1 MLISGIVPL
10 HLGGQTMKVLV
21 VLAHPNPDSFSHAI
35 VDKVSAT
42 LSDCGHSVSVID
54 LYAIGYSPGMTRDEL
69 AAYPTSTPA
78 IDPVVVEHTHLIQE
92 CSTIVFVY
100 PTWWSSMPAILKGWI
115 DRAILPGVAFSV
127 DPETLKLQ
135 PGLTNVRRL
144 IGITTFGGPRLAS
157 LVVRD
162 NGSKIVTRS
171 LRAICHRRCRTTWLR
186 LFNIDSSTPAERE
199 TFLQR
204 VERTMRKI

>member
-1 MLISGIVPL
+1 
-10 HLGGQTMKVLV
+10 MKVLV

-35 VDKVSAT
+35 VDRVVST
-42 LSDCGHSVSVID
+42 LANREHSVSVID
-54 LYAIGYSPGMTRDEL
+54 LYGLDYSPALTRAEL
-69 AAYPTSTPA
+69 AAYPTSEPA
-78 IDPVVVEHTHLIQE
+78 IDPLVIEHTRLIQE

-115 DRAILPGVAFSV
+115 DRTMLLGIAFSV
-127 DPETLKLQ
+127 DPVTLKLQ

-171 LRAICHRRCRTTWLR
+171 LRAVCHRRCRSTWLR
-186 LFNIDSSTPAERE
+186 MFNVDSSTIVQRE
-199 TFLQR
+199 KFLRR
-204 VERTMRKI
+204 VERIAQKI

>member
-1 MLISGIVPL
+1 
-10 HLGGQTMKVLV
+10 MKVLV

-35 VDKVSAT
+35 VDRVVST
-42 LSDCGHSVSVID
+42 LANREHSVSVID
-54 LYAIGYSPGMTRDEL
+54 LYGLDYSPALTRAEL
-69 AAYPTSTPA
+69 AAYPTTEPA
-78 IDPVVVEHTHLIQE
+78 IDTVVVEHTRLIQE

-115 DRAILPGVAFSV
+115 DRTMLPGIAFSV
-127 DPETLKLQ
+127 DPQTLKLQ

-171 LRAICHRRCRTTWLR
+171 LRAVCHRRCRTTWLR
-186 LFNIDSSTPAERE
+186 MFNVDSSTIAERE
-199 TFLQR
+199 KFLRR
-204 VERTMRKI
+204 VERIAQKI

>member
-1 MLISGIVPL
+1 
-10 HLGGQTMKVLV
+10 MKVLV

-35 VDKVSAT
+35 VDRVVST
-42 LSDCGHSVSVID
+42 LANREHSVSVID
-54 LYAIGYSPGMTRDEL
+54 LYGLDYSPALTRAEL
-69 AAYPTSTPA
+69 SAYPTSEPA
-78 IDPVVVEHTHLIQE
+78 IDPMVIEHTRLIQE

-115 DRAILPGVAFSV
+115 DRTMLPGIAFSV
-127 DPETLKLQ
+127 DPQTLKLQ

-144 IGITTFGGPRLAS
+144 VGITTFGGPRLAS

-171 LRAICHRRCRTTWLR
+171 LRAVCHRRCRTTWLR
-186 LFNIDSSTPAERE
+186 MFNVDSSTVAQRE
-199 TFLQR
+199 KFLRR
-204 VERTMRKI
+204 VERIAQKI

>member
-1 MLISGIVPL
+1 
-10 HLGGQTMKVLV
+10 MKVLV

-35 VDKVSAT
+35 VDRVVST
-42 LSDCGHSVSVID
+42 LANREHSVSVID
-54 LYAIGYSPGMTRDEL
+54 LYGLDYSPALTRAEL
-69 AAYPTSTPA
+69 SAYPTSEPA
-78 IDPVVVEHTHLIQE
+78 IDPMVIEHTRLIQE

-115 DRAILPGVAFSV
+115 DRTMLPGIAFSV
-127 DPETLKLQ
+127 DPQTLKLQ

-144 IGITTFGGPRLAS
+144 IGISTFGGPRLAS

-171 LRAICHRRCRTTWLR
+171 LRAVCHRRCRTTWLR
-186 LFNIDSSTPAERE
+186 MFNVDSSTIAQRE
-199 TFLQR
+199 KFMRR
-204 VERTMRKI
+204 VERIAQKI

>member
-1 MLISGIVPL
+1 
-10 HLGGQTMKVLV
+10 MKVLV

-35 VDKVSAT
+35 VDRVVST
-42 LSDCGHSVSVID
+42 LANREHSVSVID
-54 LYAIGYSPGMTRDEL
+54 LYGLDYSPALTRAEL
-69 AAYPTSTPA
+69 SAYPTSEPA
-78 IDPVVVEHTHLIQE
+78 IDPMVIEHTRLIQE

-115 DRAILPGVAFSV
+115 DRTMLLGIAFSV
-127 DPETLKLQ
+127 DPVTLKLQ

-171 LRAICHRRCRTTWLR
+171 LRAVCHRRCRSTWLR
-186 LFNIDSSTPAERE
+186 MFNVDSSTIVQRE
-199 TFLQR
+199 KFLRR
-204 VERTMRKI
+204 VERIAQKI

>member
-1 MLISGIVPL
+1 
-10 HLGGQTMKVLV
+10 MKVLV

-35 VDKVSAT
+35 LDRVVST
-42 LSDCGHSVSVID
+42 LANREHSVSVID
-54 LYAIGYSPGMTRDEL
+54 LYGLDYSPALTRAEL
-69 AAYPTSTPA
+69 SAYPTSEPA
-78 IDPVVVEHTHLIQE
+78 IDPMVIEHTRLIQE

-115 DRAILPGVAFSV
+115 DRTMLPGIAFSV
-127 DPETLKLQ
+127 DPQTLKLQ

-144 IGITTFGGPRLAS
+144 IGISTFGGPRLAS

-186 LFNIDSSTPAERE
+186 MFNVDSSTVAQREKFLRRIERIA
-199 TFLQR
+199 Q
-204 VERTMRKI
+204 KI

>member
-1 MLISGIVPL
+1 
-10 HLGGQTMKVLV
+10 MKVLV

-42 LSDCGHSVSVID
+42 LAECDHSVSVID
-54 LYAIGYSPGMTRDEL
+54 LYAIGYSPAMTRAEL

-78 IDPVVVEHTHLIQE
+78 SDSVVIEHTRLLQE
-92 CSTIVFVY
+92 CTTIVFVY

-115 DRAILPGVAFSV
+115 DRTMLPGVAFSV
-127 DPETLKLQ
+127 HPETLKLQ

-144 IGITTFGGPRLAS
+144 IGITTFGGSRLAS
-157 LVVRD
+157 LAVLD

-171 LRAICHRRCRTTWLR
+171 LRAICHRRCRTTWFR
-186 LFNIDSSTPAERE
+186 LFNIDSSTVAQRE
-199 TFLQR
+199 KFLQR
-204 VERTMRKI
+204 VEQTMRKI

>member
-1 MLISGIVPL
+1 
-10 HLGGQTMKVLV
+10 MKVLV

-42 LSDCGHSVSVID
+42 LADCDHSVSVID
-54 LYAIGYSPGMTRDEL
+54 LYAIGYSPAMTRAEL

-78 IDPVVVEHTHLIQE
+78 IDPMVIEHTRLIQE
-92 CSTIVFVY
+92 FSAIVFVY

-115 DRAILPGVAFSV
+115 DRTILPGVAFSV
-127 DPETLKLQ
+127 QAETLKLQ

-144 IGITTFGGPRLAS
+144 VGITTFGGPRLAS

-186 LFNIDSSTPAERE
+186 LFNIDSSTVADRE
-199 TFLQR
+199 KFLQR
-204 VERTMRKI
+204 VEQTMRKI

>member
-1 MLISGIVPL
+1 
-10 HLGGQTMKVLV
+10 MKVLV

-35 VDKVSAT
+35 VDRVVST
-42 LSDCGHSVSVID
+42 LANREHSVSVID
-54 LYAIGYSPGMTRDEL
+54 LYGLDYSPALTRAEL
-69 AAYPTSTPA
+69 SAYPTSEPA
-78 IDPVVVEHTHLIQE
+78 IDPMVIEHTRLIQE

-115 DRAILPGVAFSV
+115 DRTMLPGIAFSV
-127 DPETLKLQ
+127 DPQTLKLQ

-171 LRAICHRRCRTTWLR
+171 LRAVCHRRCRTTWLR
-186 LFNIDSSTPAERE
+186 MFNVDSSTVAQRE
-199 TFLQR
+199 KFLRR
-204 VERTMRKI
+204 VERIAQKI

>member
-1 MLISGIVPL
+1 
-10 HLGGQTMKVLV
+10 MKVLV

-35 VDKVSAT
+35 VDRVVCA
-42 LSDCGHSVSVID
+42 LANREHSVSVID
-54 LYAIGYSPGMTRDEL
+54 LYGLDYSPALALAEL
-69 AAYPTSTPA
+69 AAYPTSEPA
-78 IDPVVVEHTHLIQE
+78 IDPMVIEHTRLIQE

-115 DRAILPGVAFSV
+115 DRTMLPGIAFSV
-127 DPETLKLQ
+127 DPQTLKLQ

-144 IGITTFGGPRLAS
+144 IGISTFGGPRLAS

-171 LRAICHRRCRTTWLR
+171 LRAVCHRRCRTTWLR
-186 LFNIDSSTPAERE
+186 MFNVDSSTIAQRE
-199 TFLQR
+199 KFLRR
-204 VERTMRKI
+204 VERITQKI

>member
-1 MLISGIVPL
+1 
-10 HLGGQTMKVLV
+10 MKVLV
-21 VLAHPNPDSFSHAI
+21 VLAHPNRDSFSHTI
-35 VDKVSAT
+35 VDRVVSA
-42 LSDCGHSVSVID
+42 LANREHSVSVID
-54 LYAIGYSPGMTRDEL
+54 LYGLDYSPALNRAEL
-69 AAYPTSTPA
+69 AAYPTSEPA
-78 IDPVVVEHTHLIQE
+78 IDPMVIEHTRLIQE

-115 DRAILPGVAFSV
+115 DRTMLPGIAFSV
-127 DPETLKLQ
+127 DPQTLKLQ

-171 LRAICHRRCRTTWLR
+171 LRAVCHRRCRTTWLR
-186 LFNIDSSTPAERE
+186 MFNVDSSTIAQRE
-199 TFLQR
+199 KFLRR
-204 VERTMRKI
+204 VERIAQRI

>member
-1 MLISGIVPL
+1 
-10 HLGGQTMKVLV
+10 MKVLV

-35 VDKVSAT
+35 VDRVVST
-42 LSDCGHSVSVID
+42 LANREHSVSVID
-54 LYAIGYSPGMTRDEL
+54 LYGLDYSPALTRAEL
-69 AAYPTSTPA
+69 SAYPTSEPA
-78 IDPVVVEHTHLIQE
+78 IDPMVIEHTRLIQE

-115 DRAILPGVAFSV
+115 DRTMLPGIAFSI
-127 DPETLKLQ
+127 DPQTLKLQ

-144 IGITTFGGPRLAS
+144 IGISTFGGPRLAS

-171 LRAICHRRCRTTWLR
+171 LRAVCHRRCRSTWLR
-186 LFNIDSSTPAERE
+186 MFNVDSSTIVQRE
-199 TFLQR
+199 KFLRR
-204 VERTMRKI
+204 VERIAQKI

>member
-1 MLISGIVPL
+1 
-10 HLGGQTMKVLV
+10 MKVLV
-21 VLAHPNPDSFSHAI
+21 VLAHPNPESFSHAI
-35 VDKVSAT
+35 VDKVSDT
-42 LSDCGHSVSVID
+42 LADCGHSVSVID
-54 LYAIGYSPGMTRDEL
+54 LYAVGYSPTMTRDEL
-69 AAYPTSTPA
+69 AASPTSTPA
-78 IDPVVVEHTHLIQE
+78 IDPMVIEHTRLIQE
-92 CSTIVFVY
+92 CSAIVFVY

-115 DRAILPGVAFSV
+115 DRTILPGVAFSV
-127 DPETLKLQ
+127 DPEAMKLQ
-135 PGLTNVRRL
+135 PELTNVRRL

-186 LFNIDSSTPAERE
+186 LFNTDSSTSAERE

-204 VERTMRKI
+204 VERTIRKL

>member
-1 MLISGIVPL
+1 
-10 HLGGQTMKVLV
+10 MKVLV

-35 VDKVSAT
+35 VDRVVST
-42 LSDCGHSVSVID
+42 LANREHSVSVID
-54 LYAIGYSPGMTRDEL
+54 LYGLDYSPALTRAEL
-69 AAYPTSTPA
+69 SAYPTSEPA
-78 IDPVVVEHTHLIQE
+78 IDPMVIEHTRLIQE

-115 DRAILPGVAFSV
+115 DRTMLPGIAFSV
-127 DPETLKLQ
+127 DPQTLKLQ

-144 IGITTFGGPRLAS
+144 VGISTFGGPRLAS
-157 LVVRD
+157 FVVRD

-186 LFNIDSSTPAERE
+186 MFNVDSSTIAQRE
-199 TFLQR
+199 KFMRR
-204 VERTMRKI
+204 VERIAQKI

>member
-1 MLISGIVPL
+1 
-10 HLGGQTMKVLV
+10 MKVLV

-42 LSDCGHSVSVID
+42 LANRDHSVSVID
-54 LYAIGYSPGMTRDEL
+54 LYAIGYSSAMTRAEL
-69 AAYPTSTPA
+69 AAYTSTTPA
-78 IDPVVVEHTHLIQE
+78 IDPMVIEHTRLIQE

-115 DRAILPGVAFSV
+115 DRTMLPGVAFSV
-127 DPETLKLQ
+127 DPQTLKLQ

-186 LFNIDSSTPAERE
+186 LFNIDSSTTAERE

-204 VERTMRKI
+204 VDRTMRKI

>member
-1 MLISGIVPL
+1 
-10 HLGGQTMKVLV
+10 MKVLV

-35 VDKVSAT
+35 VDRVVST
-42 LSDCGHSVSVID
+42 LANREHSVSVID
-54 LYAIGYSPGMTRDEL
+54 LYGLDYSPALTRAEL
-69 AAYPTSTPA
+69 SAYPTSEPA
-78 IDPVVVEHTHLIQE
+78 IDPMVIEHTRLIQE

-115 DRAILPGVAFSV
+115 DRTMLPGIAFSV
-127 DPETLKLQ
+127 DPQTLKLQ

-186 LFNIDSSTPAERE
+186 MFNVDSSTVAQRE
-199 TFLQR
+199 KFLRR
-204 VERTMRKI
+204 VERIAQKI

>member
-1 MLISGIVPL
+1 
-10 HLGGQTMKVLV
+10 MKVLV

-42 LSDCGHSVSVID
+42 LANRDHSVSVID
-54 LYAIGYSPGMTRDEL
+54 LYALDYSSAMTRSEL

-78 IDPVVVEHTHLIQE
+78 IDPVVIEHTQLIQE

-115 DRAILPGVAFSV
+115 DRTMLPGIAFSV
-127 DPETLKLQ
+127 DPQTLKLQ
-135 PGLTNVRRL
+135 PELTNVQRL
-144 IGITTFGGPRLAS
+144 VGITTFGGPRLAS

-186 LFNIDSSTPAERE
+186 LFNIDSSTVAQRE
-199 TFLQR
+199 KFLQR
-204 VERTMRKI
+204 VERTVQKI

>member
-1 MLISGIVPL
+1 
-10 HLGGQTMKVLV
+10 MKVLV
-21 VLAHPNPDSFSHAI
+21 VLAHPNPDSFSRAI

-42 LSDCGHSVSVID
+42 LANRDHSVTVID
-54 LYAIGYSPGMTRDEL
+54 LYAIGYSSAMTRAEL
-69 AAYPTSTPA
+69 VAYPTSTPA
-78 IDPVVVEHTHLIQE
+78 IDPMVIEHTQLIQE

-100 PTWWSSMPAILKGWI
+100 PTWWSSMPAIMKGWI
-115 DRAILPGVAFSV
+115 DRTIFPGIAFSV
-127 DPETLKLQ
+127 HPETLKLQ

-186 LFNIDSSTPAERE
+186 LFNIDLSTTAERE

-204 VERTMRKI
+204 VDRTMRKI

>member
-1 MLISGIVPL
+1 
-10 HLGGQTMKVLV
+10 MKVLV

-35 VDKVSAT
+35 VDKASAT
-42 LSDCGHSVSVID
+42 LAECGHSVSVID
-54 LYAIGYSPGMTRDEL
+54 LYAIGYSPAMTRAEL

-78 IDPVVVEHTHLIQE
+78 IDPMVVEHTRLLQE
-92 CSTIVFVY
+92 CTTIVFVY

-115 DRAILPGVAFSV
+115 DRTMLPGVAFSV
-127 DPETLKLQ
+127 HPETLKLQ

-144 IGITTFGGPRLAS
+144 IGISTFGGPRLAS
-157 LVVRD
+157 LVASD

-186 LFNIDSSTPAERE
+186 MFNIDASTTAERQK
-199 TFLQR
+199 FLQR

>member
-1 MLISGIVPL
+1 
-10 HLGGQTMKVLV
+10 MKVLV

-35 VDKVSAT
+35 VNKVSAA
-42 LSDCGHSVSVID
+42 LADCGHSVSVID
-54 LYAIGYSPGMTRDEL
+54 LYAIGYSPAMTRAEL

-78 IDPVVVEHTHLIQE
+78 IDSVVIEHTRLIQE

-115 DRAILPGVAFSV
+115 DRTMLPGVAFSV
-127 DPETLKLQ
+127 DPKKLLLQ
-135 PGLTNVRRL
+135 PELTNVRRL
-144 IGITTFGGPRLAS
+144 IGISTFGGPRLAS
-157 LVVRD
+157 LVARD

-186 LFNIDSSTPAERE
+186 LFNIDSSTTAERE
-199 TFLQR
+199 KFLRR
-204 VERTMRKI
+204 VERIAQKI

>member
-1 MLISGIVPL
+1 
-10 HLGGQTMKVLV
+10 MKVLV

-35 VDKVSAT
+35 VDKASAT
-42 LSDCGHSVSVID
+42 LANCGHSVSVID
-54 LYAIGYSPGMTRDEL
+54 LYAIGYSPGMTQAEL

-78 IDPVVVEHTHLIQE
+78 IDPMVIEHTHLIQE

-115 DRAILPGVAFSV
+115 DRTILPGVAFSV
-127 DPETLKLQ
+127 DPKKLRLQ
-135 PGLTNVRRL
+135 PELTNVRRL
-144 IGITTFGGPRLAS
+144 IGISTFGGTRLAS
-157 LVVRD
+157 LVARD

-186 LFNIDSSTPAERE
+186 LFNIDSSTPAERDK
-199 TFLQR
+199 FLQR
-204 VERTMRKI
+204 VERTLRKI

>member
-1 MLISGIVPL
+1 
-10 HLGGQTMKVLV
+10 MKVLV

-35 VDKVSAT
+35 VDRVVCA
-42 LSDCGHSVSVID
+42 LANREHSVSVID
-54 LYAIGYSPGMTRDEL
+54 LYALDYSPALTRAEL
-69 AAYPTSTPA
+69 SAYPTSEPA
-78 IDPVVVEHTHLIQE
+78 IDPMVIEHTRLIQE

-115 DRAILPGVAFSV
+115 DRTMLPGIAFSV
-127 DPETLKLQ
+127 DPQTLKLQ

-144 IGITTFGGPRLAS
+144 MGITTFGGPRLAS

-186 LFNIDSSTPAERE
+186 LFNIDSSTAAERE
-199 TFLQR
+199 KFLQR
-204 VERTMRKI
+204 VDRTLRKI

>member
-1 MLISGIVPL
+1 MN
-10 HLGGQTMKVLV
+10 VLV
-21 VLAHPNPDSFSHAI
+21 VIAHPNPDSFSHAI
-35 VDKVSAT
+35 AANVSAT
-42 LSDCGHSVSVID
+42 LANRDHSVSVID
-54 LYAIGYSPGMTRDEL
+54 LYAIDYSPTMTRAEL

-78 IDPVVVEHTHLIQE
+78 IDPVVIEHTRLLQE

-115 DRAILPGVAFSV
+115 DRTMLPGVAFSV
-127 DPETLKLQ
+127 DPKSLKLQ

-162 NGSKIVTRS
+162 NGSIIVTRS

-186 LFNIDSSTPAERE
+186 LFNIDSSTVAQRE
-199 TFLQR
+199 KFLQR
-204 VERTMRKI
+204 VERTVQKI

>member
-1 MLISGIVPL
+1 
-10 HLGGQTMKVLV
+10 MKVLV

-35 VDKVSAT
+35 VDRVVST
-42 LSDCGHSVSVID
+42 LANREHSVSVID
-54 LYAIGYSPGMTRDEL
+54 LYGLDYSPALTRAEL
-69 AAYPTSTPA
+69 SAYPTSEPA
-78 IDPVVVEHTHLIQE
+78 IDPMVIEHTRLIQE

-115 DRAILPGVAFSV
+115 DRTMLPGIAFSV
-127 DPETLKLQ
+127 DPQKTKLQ

-157 LVVRD
+157 FVVRD

-171 LRAICHRRCRTTWLR
+171 LRAVCHRRCRTTWLR
-186 LFNIDSSTPAERE
+186 MFNVDSSTIAQRE
-199 TFLQR
+199 KFLQR
-204 VERTMRKI
+204 VERIAQKI

>member
-1 MLISGIVPL
+1 
-10 HLGGQTMKVLV
+10 MKVLV

-35 VDKVSAT
+35 VDKMSAT
-42 LSDCGHSVSVID
+42 LADCGHSVSVID
-54 LYAIGYSPGMTRDEL
+54 LYAIGYSSAMTRAEL
-69 AAYPTSTPA
+69 AAYPTSEPA
-78 IDPVVVEHTHLIQE
+78 IDLVVREHTRLIQE

-115 DRAILPGVAFSV
+115 DRTMLPGIAFSV
-127 DPETLKLQ
+127 DPQTLKLQ

-171 LRAICHRRCRTTWLR
+171 LRAVCHRRCRTTWLR
-186 LFNIDSSTPAERE
+186 MFNVDSSTIAQRE
-199 TFLQR
+199 KFLRR
-204 VERTMRKI
+204 VERIAQRI

>member
-1 MLISGIVPL
+1 
-10 HLGGQTMKVLV
+10 MKVLV

-42 LSDCGHSVSVID
+42 LANRDHSVSVID
-54 LYAIGYSPGMTRDEL
+54 LYAIGYSSAMTRAEL
-69 AAYPTSTPA
+69 AAYTSTTPA
-78 IDPVVVEHTHLIQE
+78 IDPMVIEHTRLIQE

-115 DRAILPGVAFSV
+115 DRTMLPGVAFSV
-127 DPETLKLQ
+127 HPETLKLQ
-135 PGLTNVRRL
+135 PGLINVRQL

-157 LVVRD
+157 LVIRD

-186 LFNIDSSTPAERE
+186 LFNIDSSTPAGRDK
-199 TFLQR
+199 FLQR
-204 VERTMRKI
+204 VERTIRKL

>member
-1 MLISGIVPL
+1 
-10 HLGGQTMKVLV
+10 MKVLV

-35 VDKVSAT
+35 VDRVVAA
-42 LSDCGHSVSVID
+42 LANREHSVSVID
-54 LYAIGYSPGMTRDEL
+54 LYGLDYSPALTRAEL
-69 AAYPTSTPA
+69 AAYPTAEPA
-78 IDPVVVEHTHLIQE
+78 IDPVVREHTRLIQE

-115 DRAILPGVAFSV
+115 DRTMLPGIAFSV
-127 DPETLKLQ
+127 DPATLKLQ
-135 PGLTNVRRL
+135 PGLSNVRRL
-144 IGITTFGGPRLAS
+144 IGITTFGGPHLAS

-186 LFNIDSSTPAERE
+186 MFNVDSSTVAQRE
-199 TFLQR
+199 KFLRR
-204 VERTMRKI
+204 VERTIRKL

>member
-1 MLISGIVPL
+1 
-10 HLGGQTMKVLV
+10 MKVLV
-21 VLAHPNPDSFSHAI
+21 VHAHPNPDSFSHAI
-35 VDKVSAT
+35 VDRVVST
-42 LSDCGHSVSVID
+42 LTNRDHSVSVID
-54 LYAIGYSPGMTRDEL
+54 LYSLDYSAALTRAEL
-69 AAYPTSTPA
+69 AA
-78 IDPVVVEHTHLIQE
+78 
-92 CSTIVFVY
+92 Y

-115 DRAILPGVAFSV
+115 DRTMLPGVAFSV
-127 DPETLKLQ
+127 DPQTLKLQ

-186 LFNIDSSTPAERE
+186 LFNIDSSTVAQRE
-199 TFLQR
+199 KFLQR
-204 VERTMRKI
+204 VDRTVQKI

>member
-1 MLISGIVPL
+1 
-10 HLGGQTMKVLV
+10 MKVLV

-35 VDKVSAT
+35 VDRVVCA
-42 LSDCGHSVSVID
+42 LANRDHAVSVID
-54 LYAIGYSPGMTRDEL
+54 LYSLDYSAALTRAEL
-69 AAYPTSTPA
+69 AAYPTSEPA
-78 IDPVVVEHTHLIQE
+78 IDPMVIEHTRLIQE

-115 DRAILPGVAFSV
+115 DRTMLPGVAFSV
-127 DPETLKLQ
+127 DPQTLKLQ

-144 IGITTFGGPRLAS
+144 MGITTFGGPRLAS

-171 LRAICHRRCRTTWLR
+171 LRAVCHRRCRTTWLR
-186 LFNIDSSTPAERE
+186 MFNVDASTIGQRE
-199 TFLQR
+199 KFLRR
-204 VERTMRKI
+204 VERIAQKI

>member
-1 MLISGIVPL
+1 
-10 HLGGQTMKVLV
+10 MKVLV

-35 VDKVSAT
+35 VDRVVCA
-42 LSDCGHSVSVID
+42 LANREHSVSVID
-54 LYAIGYSPGMTRDEL
+54 LYALDYSPALTRAEL
-69 AAYPTSTPA
+69 AAYPTSEPA
-78 IDPVVVEHTHLIQE
+78 IDPMVIEHTRLIQE

-115 DRAILPGVAFSV
+115 DRTMLPGIAFSV
-127 DPETLKLQ
+127 DPQTLKLQ

-171 LRAICHRRCRTTWLR
+171 LRAVCHRRCRTTWLR
-186 LFNIDSSTPAERE
+186 MFNVDSSTIAQRE
-199 TFLQR
+199 KFLRR
-204 VERTMRKI
+204 VERITQKI

>member
-1 MLISGIVPL
+1 
-10 HLGGQTMKVLV
+10 MKVLV

-35 VDKVSAT
+35 VDKVSSA
-42 LSDCGHSVSVID
+42 LADCDHSVSVID
-54 LYAIGYSPGMTRDEL
+54 LYAISYSPTMTRAEL

-78 IDPVVVEHTHLIQE
+78 IDPVVIEHTHLIQE

-115 DRAILPGVAFSV
+115 DRTMLPGVAFSV
-127 DPETLKLQ
+127 HPETLKLQ
-135 PGLTNVRRL
+135 PGLINVRQL

-157 LVVRD
+157 LVIRD

-186 LFNIDSSTPAERE
+186 LFNIDSSTTAECE

-204 VERTMRKI
+204 VDRTMRKI